1 VRYARLQ
8 RTVARVKVVG
18 LGTLPSRAR
27 SLQVGALLALS
38 VGLGTACVSKPTM
51 HLNHAE
57 ISGVQMSTYPPGLAM
72 AMTVVVDVYNPN
84 SYDVAIRAMRGQAVL
99 AERYTVPVDF
109 RAPGEGL
116 WLGSERTTPIRVTLM
131 VPIET
136 ALAIVGESMQT
147 PVIPYRL
154 SGRADVTASRTF
166 NLEKDDYSLDER
178 GTLSRDQII
187 AVIPNTLFRR

>member
-1 VRYARLQ
+1 VTRRAL
-8 RTVARVKVVG
+8 TV
-18 LGTLPSRAR
+18 LTLAF
-27 SLQVGALLALS
+27 LALLS
-38 VGLGTACVSKPTM
+38 VGCVSKPTM

-57 ISGVQMSTYPPGLAM
+57 ISGVQMSTYPPGLVV

-84 SYDVAIRAMRGQAVL
+84 SYDIAIRAMRGQAIL
-99 AERYTVPVDF
+99 ADLYMVPVDF
-109 RAPGEGL
+109 RPPGDGL
-116 WLGSERTTPIRVTLM
+116 WLGSERTTPVRVTVN

-136 ALAIVGESMQT
+136 AIAIVNQSMMT

-154 SGRADVTASRTF
+154 AGKADVTASRTL